1 MRLCRHISN
10 RNLQILCAASHSSV
24 ARELKFGSSI
34 KLDLSSVWSVDLDVV
49 SSWSET
55 LDIGDAH
62 DKIEISCYN
71 NGIAE
76 ILLKRKEALP
86 FAKMKIIVPEHV
98 NLAIRAARLFL
109 RTTNKVFY
117 RSQCPQYEY
126 YHYFCYILSDSR

>member
-1 MRLCRHISN
+1 M
-10 RNLQILCAASHSSV
+10 
-24 ARELKFGSSI
+24 
-34 KLDLSSVWSVDLDVV
+34 DVV

-109 RTTNKVFY
+109 RTTNKVFPDPNAPTT
-117 RSQCPQYEY
+117 SAIIISVI
-126 YHYFCYILSDSR
+126 CYQIQGDIDIRATAGVVEINGKLRGESIRIEGAGE